1 MKDSLKNKMYA
12 GMAGLT
18 VAALPILAHADEG
31 GGGGG
36 LASVET
42 AITKAAADVTTSGG
56 KVIASAVG
64 VGIIFW
70 GAKLVWGKF
79 KSMAK

>member
-1 MKDSLKNKMYA
+1 MKNLKNKMYA
-12 GMAGLT
+12 GLAGLS
-18 VAALPILAHADEG
+18 VAALPVLSFADGDG
-31 GGGGG
+31 GAGG
-36 LASVET
+36 LTSVET

-56 KVIASAVG
+56 KVIAAAVS
-64 VGIIFW
+64 VGIVFW